1 MMAPLGTDQLDTET
15 RHSLHNTNRVS
26 NIKDEDIIRA
36 NYNFI
41 NTAVQLA
48 DGRTNEETNEQKKQL
63 SAWKEHEHCRLD
75 GSKKR
80 GHAEDKRDRDLQCKR
95 RQ

>member
-1 MMAPLGTDQLDTET
+1 MAQTTTALKEPCEPHDNLTSSCETRVTDGSLLLCPVMMAPLGTDQLDTET

-48 DGRTNEETNEQKKQL
+48 DGRTNEETNEQK
-63 SAWKEHEHCRLD
+63 
-75 GSKKR
+75 
-80 GHAEDKRDRDLQCKR
+80 
-95 RQ
+95 